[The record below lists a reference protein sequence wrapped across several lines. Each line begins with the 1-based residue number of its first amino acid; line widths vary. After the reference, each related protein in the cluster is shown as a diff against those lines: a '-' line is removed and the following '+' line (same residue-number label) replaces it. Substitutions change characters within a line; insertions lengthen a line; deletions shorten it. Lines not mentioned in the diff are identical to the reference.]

1 MATDSPLLLLPR
13 PHRYNDAAAET
24 RLLPGELSGATAIE
38 RLLVLRA
45 MRPDRV
51 PAALAAW
58 VAASL
63 GESYVQ
69 QPPYDMAAT
78 YGESSASTPIFFVLF
93 AGVDPTPWVESL
105 AHKFDITAARGM
117 FANISMGQGQ
127 EAPAEATLERLA
139 SAGGW
144 AFLQNLHLMQSWGE
158 SSPSPPGSSAPET
171 QALLLTPPHSSRA

>member
-1 MATDSPLLLLPR
+1 MRAATLLL
-13 PHRYNDAAAET
+13 
-24 RLLPGELSGATAIE
+24 
-38 RLLVLRA
+38 
-45 MRPDRV
+45 
-51 PAALAAW
+51 
-58 VAASL
+58 
-63 GESYVQ
+63 
-69 QPPYDMAAT
+69 
-78 YGESSASTPIFFVLF
+78 VLF

-158 SSPSPPGSSAPET
+158 QSPSPPGSSAPET
-171 QALLLTPPHSSRA
+171 KPCSSPLRSPSPQFLCSTGSWRS